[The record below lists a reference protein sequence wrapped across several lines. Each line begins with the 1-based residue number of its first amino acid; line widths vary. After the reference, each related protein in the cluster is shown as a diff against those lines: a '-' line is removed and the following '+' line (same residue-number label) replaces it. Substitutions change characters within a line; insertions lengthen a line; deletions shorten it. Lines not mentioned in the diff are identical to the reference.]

1 VDSKM
6 YLLLSLMMFLEYA
19 VWGAW
24 APVLASRLL
33 GPLKM
38 SGKQTGWIYGTIPLA
53 CLVSPIVAGQMADQ
67 LVASKWILVF
77 AHFAGAVLL
86 YLASKKEK
94 FGPLFI
100 VMMAYSL
107 LYAATM
113 PLVNSLM
120 FANLTDAATQSPK
133 IFIWAPIGWVL
144 VGLMLTGWRKSK
156 GDGDGSDC
164 LKFAAIL
171 SVLMGACCLFQP
183 SVAPAGSGGSSL
195 AFLDAFSMLKDSNIL
210 LFFIISFFVTTQLQ
224 FYFLCTAP
232 FLGAI
237 GAESKNVPA
246 LMAIAQAAQIGA
258 TVWVLPVLL
267 GFGYKWTLAAG
278 VLSWLILYLVYSVEK
293 PKQLVYGSMIFHGI
307 AYVTF
312 IIGGQIYINSVADA
326 SIQSS
331 AQALLFMATV
341 GLGFFLGTQFTG
353 VVMDKFSVDGKFQW
367 RKIFI
372 VPCGILLACALAFII
387 FFKA

>member
-1 VDSKM
+1 VETKM
-6 YLLLSLMMFLEYA
+6 YLLLSSMMFLEYA

-24 APVLASRLL
+24 APVLAARLL

-53 CLVSPIVAGQMADQ
+53 CLVSPIIAGQMADQ

-77 AHFAGAVLL
+77 AHLAGAALL
-86 YLASKKEK
+86 FAASKKGK

-100 VMMAYSL
+100 VMMVYSL
-107 LYAATM
+107 LYAATI

-120 FANLTDAATQSPK
+120 FANLTDTAKQSPN
-133 IFIWAPIGWVL
+133 IFIWAPIAWVL
-144 VGLMLTGWRKSK
+144 VGLVLTGWRKVK
-156 GDGDGSDC
+156 GTGGGSDC
-164 LKFAAIL
+164 LKFAAIV
-171 SVLMGACCLFQP
+171 SVLMGVCCLFQP
-183 SVAPAGSGGSSL
+183 EVAPKGDAGSSL
-195 AFLDAFSMLKDSNIL
+195 AFLEAFSMLKDSNIL
-210 LFFIISFFVTTQLQ
+210 IFFIISFVVTTQLQ
-224 FYFLCTAP
+224 FYFLCTAQ
-232 FLGAI
+232 FLGDI
-237 GAESKNVPA
+237 GAKSKNIPA
-246 LMAIAQAAQIGA
+246 LMAIAQAAQVAA
-258 TVWVLPVLL
+258 TLWLLTRLL
-267 GFGYKWTLAAG
+267 GCGFKWTLAVG

-293 PKQLVYGSMIFHGI
+293 PKLLVYASMAFHGI

-312 IIGGQIYINSVADA
+312 IIGGQIYIDSVADPA
-326 SIQSS
+326 ISSS
-331 AQALLFMATV
+331 AQALLTMATI

-372 VPCGILLACALAFII
+372 VPCGVLLACALAFII

>member
-1 VDSKM
+1 METKM
-6 YLLLSLMMFLEYA
+6 YLLLSSMMFLEYA

-24 APVLASRLL
+24 APVLAARLL

-38 SGKQTGWIYGTIPLA
+38 NGKQTGWIYGTIPLA
-53 CLVSPIVAGQMADQ
+53 CLVSPLIAGQIADQ
-67 LVASKWILVF
+67 WIASKWILVF
-77 AHFAGAVLL
+77 AHFAGAALL
-86 YLASKKEK
+86 FAASKKEK
-94 FGPLFI
+94 FGPLFV
-100 VMMAYSL
+100 VMGLYAL
-107 LYAATM
+107 LYSATL

-144 VGLMLTGWRKSK
+144 VGLILTGWRKFK
-156 GDGDGSDC
+156 GTGDGSDC

-171 SVLMGACCLFQP
+171 SALMGVCCFFQP
-183 SVAPAGSGGSSL
+183 IVAPAGNTGSSL

-210 LFFIISFFVTTQLQ
+210 IFFIVSFIATTQLQ
-224 FYFLCTAP
+224 FYFLCTAQ
-232 FLGAI
+232 FLGDI
-237 GAESKNVPA
+237 GAKSKNIPA
-246 LMAIAQAAQIGA
+246 LMAIAQAAQIAA

-267 GFGYKWTLAAG
+267 GVGYKWTLAVG
-278 VLSWLILYLVYSVEK
+278 VLSWLILYLIYSVEK
-293 PKQLVYGSMIFHGI
+293 PKFLVYGSMIFHGI

-312 IIGGQIYINSVADA
+312 IIGGQIYINSVADTT
-326 SIQSS
+326 IVSS
-331 AQALLFMATV
+331 AQSLLFMATV

-372 VPCGILLACALAFII
+372 VPCGVLLACALAFII